1 MKIKTLVKA
10 KQAVKI
16 MSNRRL
22 TALEGISYKMLVAI
36 DNTKESWKAFD
47 AVLYLADSENDT
59 LHTITI
65 KDSQTP
71 DNIKEEIERI
81 VKESGKEFP
90 SGKLKIH
97 MLKENSIRAKDRV
110 IEFMSKGD
118 YDIAALGVQGRKC
131 SDINPQRI
139 MGSFRDPSMRSV
151 TCTTL
156 LAPNCA
162 QLPEQGESAIFVVV
176 VDGSI
181 NSQHAYE
188 TAREWLKEGDHLYV
202 IKVGDPRGD
211 APDLPRK
218 MRSSYL
224 GRQYNNKIHD
234 LKNAAFEIIT
244 GKKIVPKIIEFCKEK
259 GAHFLLCGTDQM
271 HTWQNKGCMIG
282 SISDGLVKEAECY
295 IIIAQMKILQK
306 E

>member
-1 MKIKTLVKA
+1 
-10 KQAVKI
+10 
-16 MSNRRL
+16 
-22 TALEGISYKMLVAI
+22 ML
-36 DNTKESWKAFD
+36 
-47 AVLYLADSENDT
+47 
-59 LHTITI
+59 
-65 KDSQTP
+65 Q
-71 DNIKEEIERI
+71 
-81 VKESGKEFP
+81 
-90 SGKLKIH
+90 
-97 MLKENSIRAKDRV
+97 ENSLRAKDRV

-131 SDINPQRI
+131 SNINPQRI

-162 QLPEQGESAIFVVV
+162 ELPEQGESAVFVVV

-224 GRQYNNKIHD
+224 GRQYNNKIVD
-234 LKNAAFEIIT
+234 LKNATFEVIT
-244 GKKIVPKIIEFCKEK
+244 GKKIVPKIIQFCKEK

-271 HTWQNKGCMIG
+271 QTWQNKGCMIG
-282 SISDGLVKEAECY
+282 SVSDGLVKEAECFV
-295 IIIAQMKILQK
+295 IIAQMKILHK